1 MKEDLREELKKLEVS
16 DNHIKSV
23 VDNLNY
29 NVHIGEYY
37 KRLSAEK
44 NNEMYMRK
52 FFRLADCNSIWEMAH
67 WQQQKAYE
75 FKKTNLCKDKFCN
88 NCKKVRQAAKLGK
101 FKPLLMPY
109 KANMYQVTFTM
120 PNVPGE
126 QLSEAIDK
134 LLKGYAKLIGYLK
147 GKKKV
152 KGVDFTKFNYKGSI
166 RSLEVTIPKGNEYH
180 PHLHAL
186 MVFEGYEGWKE
197 LKHQNQYSFNRK
209 KRNEIR
215 LFSDEEILIQKIWYL
230 ILNGE
235 KVTLKNIEALEV
247 GYSCRIDKFKE
258 SDFIE
263 LFKYMTKS
271 TTEYDKVI
279 SYEQFKTL
287 YFALDGRRQIQGYGC
302 FYNLKDDDDFS
313 LDEALEIYNS
323 LIEKLQEIEKSVEV
337 STTPTDLMEIRKND
351 NDVIVFSRK
360 KIHAAAREL
369 QKKNNR

>member
-1 MKEDLREELKKLEVS
+1 
-16 DNHIKSV
+16 
-23 VDNLNY
+23 
-29 NVHIGEYY
+29 
-37 KRLSAEK
+37 
-44 NNEMYMRK
+44 
-52 FFRLADCNSIWEMAH
+52 
-67 WQQQKAYE
+67 
-75 FKKTNLCKDKFCN
+75 
-88 NCKKVRQAAKLGK
+88 
-101 FKPLLMPY
+101 
-109 KANMYQVTFTM
+109 
-120 PNVPGE
+120 
-126 QLSEAIDK
+126 
-134 LLKGYAKLIGYLK
+134 
-147 GKKKV
+147 
-152 KGVDFTKFNYKGSI
+152 
-166 RSLEVTIPKGNEYH
+166 
-180 PHLHAL
+180 
-186 MVFEGYEGWKE
+186 
-197 LKHQNQYSFNRK
+197 FNRK

-230 ILNGE
+230 ILNDE
-235 KVTLKNIEALEV
+235 KVTFKNIEALDV

-337 STTPTDLMEIRKND
+337 STTPTDLMKIRKND
-351 NDVIVFSRK
+351 DDVIVFSRK

-369 QKKNNR
+369 QKQKSKNENNR